1 VRFRPLP
8 GPVARAT
15 SGSRRFLSLS
25 LVIAVFGIAAAAGTF
40 RTAPRTPTAKRAIAF
55 EEAAPL
61 INRMRAQLPDPLR
74 GLGQQDM
81 RVAWRSWV
89 AARDKQI
96 RARLR
101 QGDEDSVVH
110 LWLFGT
116 SFTARPRATDAYVL
130 ASGPDAAA
138 ALLQGRLEDLINAI
152 GSAGSSL
159 QDDRLIVARRVLE
172 GAGIDLHTPAGAPE
186 AARHLEALRVRMM
199 RELRRFR
206 NDTVHARQQGN
217 TAAAFDAYLR
227 YYRARG
233 LSTDTSLL
241 ASYSVER
248 TLAQATATLAPRRIR
263 RVAVVGPGLDFADKA
278 EGHDF
283 YPLQTLQPFAVVDS
297 LVRTGL
303 ADPQDVEVTTFDIS
317 PSVVAHLDHA
327 RTRSERDEGYLIHL
341 ALAPDDATHV
351 WHPDVLAYWERFGD
365 RIGRAVAPH
374 PPPAGLEHVLVRA
387 VRLGP
392 RQMRVLRSRDLNII
406 LERVPF
412 PDDRSAFD
420 LIVATNILV
429 YYDEFE
435 QALALANMAAMLRPD
450 GVLVV
455 NGLNPPL
462 PHSGL
467 SAPTAVDVRFDQQ
480 QGGDTLHWFRR
491 DRVGR

>member
-1 VRFRPLP
+1 
-8 GPVARAT
+8 
-15 SGSRRFLSLS
+15 
-25 LVIAVFGIAAAAGTF
+25 
-40 RTAPRTPTAKRAIAF
+40 
-55 EEAAPL
+55 
-61 INRMRAQLPDPLR
+61 
-74 GLGQQDM
+74 
-81 RVAWRSWV
+81 
-89 AARDKQI
+89 
-96 RARLR
+96 
-101 QGDEDSVVH
+101 
-110 LWLFGT
+110 
-116 SFTARPRATDAYVL
+116 
-130 ASGPDAAA
+130 
-138 ALLQGRLEDLINAI
+138 
-152 GSAGSSL
+152 
-159 QDDRLIVARRVLE
+159 
-172 GAGIDLHTPAGAPE
+172 
-186 AARHLEALRVRMM
+186 
-199 RELRRFR
+199 
-206 NDTVHARQQGN
+206 
-217 TAAAFDAYLR
+217 
-227 YYRARG
+227 

-341 ALAPDDATHV
+341 ALAPDDATHA